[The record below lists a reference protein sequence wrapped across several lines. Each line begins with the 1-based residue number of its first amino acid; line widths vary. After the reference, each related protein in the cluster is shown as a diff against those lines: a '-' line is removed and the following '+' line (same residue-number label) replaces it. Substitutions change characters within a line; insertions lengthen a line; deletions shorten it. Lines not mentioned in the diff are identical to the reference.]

1 MGATET
7 NSTKWHITNYTPD
20 DKVSNN
26 RTPKKKLLQG
36 GSAEW
41 YKSESGTEISFETVE
56 RPRCEDYK
64 ILPGS
69 GIKIYYT
76 AKDKLHSLEFLQ
88 KNKTKQKQIPLDL

>member
-7 NSTKWHITNYTPD
+7 NSTKRHITNYTPD

-26 RTPKKKLLQG
+26 RTPTKKLLQG
-36 GSAEW
+36 GSAEQ

-56 RPRCEDYK
+56 RPRCLNYK
-64 ILPGS
+64 IVPGS

-76 AKDKLHSLEFLQ
+76 AKDQLHSLEFLQ
-88 KNKTKQKQIPLDL
+88 NKQNKSKYL